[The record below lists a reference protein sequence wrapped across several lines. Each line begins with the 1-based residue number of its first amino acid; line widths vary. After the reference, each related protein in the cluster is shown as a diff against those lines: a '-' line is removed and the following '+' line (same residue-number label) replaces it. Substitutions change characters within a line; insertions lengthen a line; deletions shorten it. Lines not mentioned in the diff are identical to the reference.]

1 MSNKMAKIGSTSS
14 CKTCSTEIAATTV
27 IILNVKYQM
36 RWMNWIYSN
45 AEGVANLFFPWL
57 WRIALVKYFFFVFW
71 STILSRAQECVHFL
85 MEQFTEEEEG
95 WWAEIVL
102 NTQLTIYRTQK
113 HLKEYKQCQTA
124 QGRKVKSV

>member
-1 MSNKMAKIGSTSS
+1 MFNWNCSYYSDNTECKIPDETN
-14 CKTCSTEIAATTV
+14 E
-27 IILNVKYQM
+27 L
-36 RWMNWIYSN
+36 
-45 AEGVANLFFPWL
+45 NLFKSRGSSKVIFPM
-57 WRIALVKYFFFVFW
+57 ALENSVSKIFFFVFW

-85 MEQFTEEEEG
+85 VEQFTEEEEG